1 MRKWLLSLLL
11 GIYSWTALAQR
22 EPLPHYP
29 TRAEAEEMQAF
40 IDSLQA
46 LTPLITP
53 EPPPAPVR
61 TMAEW
66 EEIQAIAISWTQQYA
81 EILIEIVRHS
91 APECTV
97 IVIASN
103 ASSVSNQLQSAGV
116 PLDNVE
122 IITAPYNSVWIR
134 DYGPWSVYHNDVDSL
149 MIVDWIY
156 NRPWR
161 PQDDIIPTVLA
172 NHFSLPI
179 YEATVAPYDWIHT
192 GGNNLR
198 DGMGTNFSSELV
210 LEENPGK
217 TEAEIDAI
225 AQAYLGASRYIKFPN
240 LPYDL
245 IHHIDMHMRF
255 IDEETVIIG
264 EYPEGVA
271 DGPQIEENIEYLVNE
286 VPTAFGNPYR
296 VIRIPMPPDGQG
308 RYPDNNGDY
317 RTYTNSIFV
326 NGAILVP
333 TYEERYDTTALRIYR
348 EALPGYNVVGIDC
361 NDIIPAFGAIHCI
374 TKLIGVNEPLWIAH
388 ARLRDTDDT
397 ENDYPVR
404 ALIKHRS
411 GIAEATLYYRIAPE
425 TAYTAVSMA
434 PEGGPE
440 SIWTAAIPAQQDDVE
455 VQYYI
460 HAMANSGK
468 EQVRPLVAPEGYFRF
483 RIDALSPAFTT
494 TLTEI
499 CPGEQV
505 QFLDQ
510 SSGNAGSWQWIFPG
524 GQPAVS
530 TEQNPVITYPQAG
543 SYNAT
548 LIISNGLSFDTLT
561 LEGIV
566 MVDEGISPYFETFNE
581 VLSGNTWR
589 ADNPEDDVAG
599 WSASTEAFCYRNAFV
614 MDNYNSDTRNT
625 SDYFRA
631 RFNLAGL
638 SSPELHFDIAYAPYD
653 EEHSDGLRV
662 RAITCDGQEALL
674 YEAFGDAL
682 ATAPATAEA
691 FIPSECSLWRQET
704 IPLEAFAGQ
713 SVVLEFENVGGYGN
727 LVYIDNVDVAAPELA
742 NQPPSI
748 SITAPADGAVFTGAL
763 PELELHVA
771 AADSDGI
778 VRRVDFFINA
788 DSIGAAPFP
797 PFTLDYGFPAYGSY
811 TLQARAVDDDGAG
824 ALSPTVH
831 IRTAQTSEATA
842 LSGRTGIQ
850 FEVFPNPAAGHLNI
864 RFSSPQPAVI
874 GIQLSNSLGKG
885 AHSSRISVPEGSSLM
900 QVPVGHL
907 PAGVYQLSVSSEFAG
922 GSRMVVVG
930 K

>member
-1 MRKWLLSLLL
+1 MTKWLFTLLIGL
-11 GIYSWTALAQR
+11 CSWAALAQR

-81 EILIEIVRHS
+81 EILVEIVRHS

-97 IVIASN
+97 IIIASN
-103 ASSVSNQLQSAGV
+103 AGSVSSQLQSAGV

-122 IITAPYNSVWIR
+122 IVTAPYNSVWIR

-161 PQDDIIPTVLA
+161 PQDDLIPTVLA

-374 TKLIGVNEPLWIAH
+374 TKLIGVNDPLWIAH

-425 TAYTAVSMA
+425 TAYTAVPMA

-440 SIWTAAIPAQQDDVE
+440 SIWTAAIPAQQNDVE

-460 HAMANSGK
+460 HATANSGK
-468 EQVRPLVAPEGYFRF
+468 EQARPLVAPEGYFRF
-483 RIDALSPAFTT
+483 RIDAFSPAFTT
-494 TLTEI
+494 TLPEI
-499 CPGEQV
+499 CPGGQV
-505 QFLDQ
+505 QFLDE
-510 SSGNAGSWQWIFPG
+510 SSGTADSWQWIFPG
-524 GQPAVS
+524 GQPAAS
-530 TEQNPVITYPQAG
+530 NEQNPVVTYPQAG
-543 SYNAT
+543 SYSAT
-548 LIISNGLSFDTLT
+548 LITGNGQSFDTLT
-561 LEGIV
+561 LENIITV
-566 MVDEGISPYFETFNE
+566 TEGISPYFETFDE
-581 VLSGNTWR
+581 PLSGNTWR
-589 ADNPEDDVAG
+589 VDNPDGDAAA
-599 WSASTEAFCYRNAFV
+599 WSAGTEPFCYRNAFV
-614 MDNYNSDTRNT
+614 MDNYGSDTRNT
-625 SDYFRA
+625 SDYYRA
-631 RFNLAGL
+631 RFDLAGL

-653 EEHSDGLRV
+653 EEHYDGLRV
-662 RAITCDGQEALL
+662 RAITCEGQETLL

-691 FIPSECSLWRQET
+691 FIPADCSLWRQET
-704 IPLEAFAGQ
+704 ASLEAFAGQ

-727 LVYIDNVDVAAPELA
+727 LLYIDNVDVTASELG
-742 NQPPSI
+742 NLPPSV
-748 SITAPADGAVFTGAL
+748 SITSPLDGAVFTGAL
-763 PELELHVA
+763 PELELRA
-771 AADSDGI
+771 TAGDTDGI
-778 VRRVDFFINA
+778 VRRVDFFVNA
-788 DSIGAAPFP
+788 DSVGTAPSP
-797 PFTLDYGFPAYGSY
+797 PFVLHYALPHYGAYS
-811 TLQARAVDDDGAG
+811 LQARAVDDDGGG
-824 ALSPTVH
+824 ALSLPVQ
-831 IRTAQTSEATA
+831 IRAEQTSGA
-842 LSGRTGIQ
+842 LLFSRAAGIQ
-850 FEVFPNPAAGHLNI
+850 FEIFPNPAFGELNI
-864 RFSSPQPAVI
+864 RFNSTEAAVVNL
-874 GIQLSNSLGKG
+874 QLFNSLGQLVHWSQAG
-885 AHSSRISVPEGSSLM
+885 LPAGSSLR
-900 QVPVGHL
+900 QIAAGHL
-907 PAGVYQLSVSSEFAG
+907 PTGIYQLSVSCEG
-922 GSRMVVVG
+922 GNESRMVAIH
-930 K
+930 